1 MGEVYRAHDTRL
13 GRDVAIKCLLSEAAG
28 DPRRRE
34 RFALEARAVSRLAHP
49 HICTLHDLVT
59 EGDRLFLVMEYL
71 EGETLA
77 QRLDRTTREQG
88 LALADALDIATQVA
102 DALGFAHRQQIVHR
116 DVKPANILLTR
127 TGAKLLDFGLAK
139 LRESDERAAEAP
151 TKTGLTEAHTTMG
164 TLPYMAPEQLDG
176 QTDARSDIFAF
187 GAVLFEMIVG
197 RRAFQGST
205 PSTVVAAIVSHD
217 PTANTPEWQDVPE
230 ALARVIRRCLSKD
243 PELRWQSAADL
254 ADELGWISQSHR
266 SSSVKGQTG
275 VTRSTFGEASASPR
289 RRTVAWWSAAA
300 LALAIAG
307 GFIGFRL
314 ARSTPAR
321 PDAPQG
327 STQRVTLSL
336 PASAPVGE
344 DLALSPDGQVVV
356 YVSPMSSG
364 RPSRLYL
371 RPMNAFE
378 PRPLEG
384 TDGASGPFFSPDGRS
399 VAFFANG
406 TLKRIALADS
416 SVSTICNVPEGP
428 GSTGAWGPDDTIV
441 FGAPT
446 SERSGLFRV
455 QASGGAPTVLT
466 TPDADEGGSHTT
478 PSFVSGLR
486 AVFYATTRTRTGM
499 QASVKLL
506 SLDTGQSVNV
516 SSRSDGLFQA
526 FRPVYAPSGHLV
538 YGRGRTVFAAAFDLA
553 TAAVTGPSVPVV
565 ENVLWNGY
573 AISSMGRMVFVQ
585 ETDRGGRLVWVNR
598 DGSSEVLLDDGRVF
612 QLPRLSADGRVLAA
626 QIVRESRVDIG
637 LLRFENRGLTRLTT
651 DGASNSPTWSPDVT
665 KVVYRGLGRLLIQ
678 PIDGSQP
685 AQVFLE
691 SKDPRLHDTSS
702 LAPGAFTPDGSAYVF
717 VVHGSANTG
726 SDIWK
731 LELNGERR
739 AIPIVQRPRDQWG
752 VRISPDGRWISYAS
766 NESGQFEIY
775 IEPLSGGGAKH
786 MVSKDGGREA
796 VWVPAGGELFYR
808 VGDRMMAVPIRDDHN
823 TPVGEP
829 KLLFTGRYDQSDL
842 PHYDVTR
849 DGKRFVMIQGADA
862 GRSIQV
868 IDNWFAT
875 AR

>member
-1 MGEVYRAHDTRL
+1 
-13 GRDVAIKCLLSEAAG
+13 
-28 DPRRRE
+28 
-34 RFALEARAVSRLAHP
+34 
-49 HICTLHDLVT
+49 
-59 EGDRLFLVMEYL
+59 
-71 EGETLA
+71 
-77 QRLDRTTREQG
+77 
-88 LALADALDIATQVA
+88 
-102 DALGFAHRQQIVHR
+102 
-116 DVKPANILLTR
+116 
-127 TGAKLLDFGLAK
+127 
-139 LRESDERAAEAP
+139 
-151 TKTGLTEAHTTMG
+151 
-164 TLPYMAPEQLDG
+164 
-176 QTDARSDIFAF
+176 
-187 GAVLFEMIVG
+187 
-197 RRAFQGST
+197 
-205 PSTVVAAIVSHD
+205 
-217 PTANTPEWQDVPE
+217 
-230 ALARVIRRCLSKD
+230 
-243 PELRWQSAADL
+243 
-254 ADELGWISQSHR
+254 
-266 SSSVKGQTG
+266 
-275 VTRSTFGEASASPR
+275 
-289 RRTVAWWSAAA
+289 
-300 LALAIAG
+300 
-307 GFIGFRL
+307 
-314 ARSTPAR
+314 
-321 PDAPQG
+321 
-327 STQRVTLSL
+327 
-336 PASAPVGE
+336 
-344 DLALSPDGQVVV
+344 
-356 YVSPMSSG
+356 
-364 RPSRLYL
+364 
-371 RPMNAFE
+371 
-378 PRPLEG
+378 
-384 TDGASGPFFSPDGRS
+384 
-399 VAFFANG
+399 
-406 TLKRIALADS
+406 
-416 SVSTICNVPEGP
+416 
-428 GSTGAWGPDDTIV
+428 
-441 FGAPT
+441 
-446 SERSGLFRV
+446 
-455 QASGGAPTVLT
+455 
-466 TPDADEGGSHTT
+466 
-478 PSFVSGLR
+478 
-486 AVFYATTRTRTGM
+486 
-499 QASVKLL
+499 VKLL

-752 VRISPDGRWISYAS
+752 VRVSPDGRWISYAS

-808 VGDRMMAVPIRDDHN
+808 VGDRMMAVPIRDDPN

-829 KLLFTGRYDQSDL
+829 KLLFTGRYGQSDL

-849 DGKRFVMIQGADA
+849 DGKRFVMIQAADA